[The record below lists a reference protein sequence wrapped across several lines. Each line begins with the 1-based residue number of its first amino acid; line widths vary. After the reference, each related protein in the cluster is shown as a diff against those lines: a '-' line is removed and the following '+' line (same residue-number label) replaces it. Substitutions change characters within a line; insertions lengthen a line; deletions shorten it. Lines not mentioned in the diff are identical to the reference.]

1 MMTAPKN
8 PSAMCSIQMPRVP
21 TSKDLGRFVSRR
33 GPRADG
39 TFRVLFEI
47 PPRLRPSGWLP
58 TTPLPIEGDRRGD
71 LTDQDEVQ
79 RIKRD
84 AAELYRRYL
93 ATRKDTAPK
102 VAEKSFAVLI
112 DAWQDSDRYRA
123 TKPRT
128 QKGYAYLA
136 REIEAL
142 VETATPKPDPVTIN
156 RHDVSVMLRAFDD
169 RPTQKW
175 HVRKVLRMVMD
186 QAVARGW
193 RLDNP
198 VIGVSLK
205 MPATKVT
212 IWEKADVDA
221 YVWAAVQGGQPWVAA
236 MILTEW
242 EIGQRLTDCV
252 LLTRSTRPDTAGYD
266 ARNGVFRIY
275 QSKTSDGTDMGY
287 VTIRVS
293 RHLRDVLE
301 SVIVQGSPYLF
312 HDGATGRP
320 FPDVDRLSHVFEDV
334 RDRVVRAGGRRL
346 VLRALRHS
354 CVVQLARAGCELP
367 EIAAITGHTVQT
379 VGKMMSVYLPRD
391 SKVAENAQRKRGLIE
406 A

>member
-8 PSAMCSIQMPRVP
+8 PSAMCSAPMPRVP

-58 TTPLPIEGDRRGD
+58 TTPLPIEGERRGD

-93 ATRKDTAPK
+93 ATRRD
-102 VAEKSFAVLI
+102 AEPRPAERSFAVLI
-112 DAWQDSDRYRA
+112 DAWKDSDTYRA

-136 REIEAL
+136 KDIEAL
-142 VETATPKPDPVTIN
+142 VETASPKPNPVTIN
-156 RHDVSVMLRAFDD
+156 RHDISAMLRAFDD

-175 HVRKVLRMVMD
+175 HVRKALRMVMD
-186 QAVARGW
+186 QAVAKGW

-198 VIGVSLK
+198 VIGVKVK
-205 MPATKVT
+205 MPESRVA
-212 IWEKADVDA
+212 IWERADVDA
-221 YVWAAVQGGQPWVAA
+221 YVWAAVESRQPWVAA

-252 LLTRSTRPDTAGYD
+252 LLTRSTRPNMSGYD
-266 ARNGVFRIY
+266 ARAGLFRFH
-275 QSKTSDGTDMGY
+275 QSKTNEY
-287 VTIRVS
+287 VTIPVS
-293 RHLRDVLE
+293 PALRAVLAE
-301 SVIVQGSPYLF
+301 VQIEGSPYLF
-312 HDGATGRP
+312 HDGATCRP
-320 FPDVDRLSHVFEDV
+320 FPDVDRLSHVFEDI
-334 RDRVVRAGGRRL
+334 RDRVVRAGGRAL

-367 EIAAITGHTVQT
+367 EIAAITGHTLET
-379 VGKMMSVYLPRD
+379 VGKMMSIYLPRD
-391 SKVAENAQRKRGLIE
+391 SKVARNAQIKRGLIG